1 MFILFLNDLWW
12 TLTNKLDFV
21 EVVEIFIKNLQGQSV
36 ALLGV
41 EIPGKHDL
49 EKGVPPMGGSVALLV
64 FFPLKNKLRT
74 ILA

>member
-1 MFILFLNDLWW
+1 MFQQKIYMRV
-12 TLTNKLDFV
+12 TNKLDFV
-21 EVVEIFIKNLQGQSV
+21 QVVEIFIKNLQGQSV

>member
-1 MFILFLNDLWW
+1 M
-12 TLTNKLDFV
+12 
-21 EVVEIFIKNLQGQSV
+21 

-64 FFPLKNKLRT
+64 FFPLINKLRT